1 MTGKAIWGDISVHA
15 TFSSLICLPVFPF
28 FLWLRQD
35 SENMESAMKTLN
47 TASIDSKLKAYLSG
61 TVIK

>member
-1 MTGKAIWGDISVHA
+1 MGRYFCSHPFFQFD
-15 TFSSLICLPVFPF
+15 FCLSVFPF

-35 SENMESAMKTLN
+35 SENMEGAMKPLN

-61 TVIK
+61 TQR